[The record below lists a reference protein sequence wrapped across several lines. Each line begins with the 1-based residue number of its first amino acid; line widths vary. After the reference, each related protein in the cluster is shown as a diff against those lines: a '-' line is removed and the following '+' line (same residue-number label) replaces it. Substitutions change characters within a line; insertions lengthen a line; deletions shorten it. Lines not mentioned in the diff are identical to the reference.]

1 MRILFATGEPYL
13 TPSRGGAECSVDE
26 LARALVAEGHA
37 CEVVAGIGRGAPRRR
52 HRVWR
57 VLTAG
62 RRLARRDLR
71 HGYPTHR
78 SLPRQIADAL
88 RERLPVFRPDLVV
101 AWNRASEELARAAAA
116 ASIPSIVWIHD
127 ATLAWAEGRLP
138 PEPATR
144 LAAVSEF
151 LARRAGERLGR
162 RVAVLRPYIRL
173 EAYRCEARRPEFV
186 TLVNPSEL
194 KGVKTALA
202 LAERLP
208 RRRFLFVGS
217 QELSTRERGA
227 LRAAVARLRNV
238 RVEGCVTDMGR
249 VYARTALLLV
259 PSVCEDAAPRVIL
272 EAHLNG
278 IPVLASRIGGIPEV
292 GGDAAVLLPASAPA
306 ERWAA
311 EVERLLGDP
320 LAFDAV
326 AARSRANAARPE
338 LLAGAVLESFLRH
351 AGGREPSA

>member
-1 MRILFATGEPYL
+1 MRILFASAEPYL
-13 TPSRGGAECSVDE
+13 APSRGGAECSVDE
-26 LARALVAEGHA
+26 LVRTLVAEGHA

-57 VLTAG
+57 ILTAD
-62 RRLARRDLR
+62 RSIARRDVR

-78 SLPRQIADAL
+78 APPRLIADAL

-116 ASIPSIVWIHD
+116 ASIPSIVWVHD

-138 PEPATR
+138 PEPVTR

-162 RVAVLRPYIRL
+162 RVAVLRPFIRL

-186 TLVNPSEL
+186 TLVNPRES

-217 QELSTRERGA
+217 PELPARERRA
-227 LRAAVARLRNV
+227 LGAAVARLKNV
-238 RVEGCVTDMGR
+238 RVEGCVFDMR
-249 VYARTALLLV
+249 TAYARTALLLV
-259 PSVCEDAAPRVIL
+259 PSVCEEAAPRVVL
-272 EAHLNG
+272 EAHANG

-292 GGDAAVLLPASAPA
+292 SGDAAVLLPASAPA
-306 ERWAA
+306 DRWAA
-311 EVERLLGDP
+311 EIERLLGDP
-320 LAFDAV
+320 LAFDEV
-326 AARSRANAARPE
+326 VARSRANAARPE
-338 LLAGAVLESFLRH
+338 LQAAAVLESFLRL
-351 AGGREPSA
+351 AGRREPSA